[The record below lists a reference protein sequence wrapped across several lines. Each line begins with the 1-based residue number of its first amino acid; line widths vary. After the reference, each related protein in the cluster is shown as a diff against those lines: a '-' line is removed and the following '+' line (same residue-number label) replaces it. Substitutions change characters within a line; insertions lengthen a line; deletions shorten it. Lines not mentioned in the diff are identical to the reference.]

1 MDKFEDP
8 QACPW
13 VKAVGVVQGVS
24 VVAPYA
30 GHHIG
35 IGKPPKRVAVEIK
48 CVGLFKVL
56 RDGVLLLVLL
66 TKWH

>member
-1 MDKFEDP
+1 MIQWMHQYFFIFVVV
-8 QACPW
+8 
-13 VKAVGVVQGVS
+13 VKNLN
-24 VVAPYA
+24 A

>member
-1 MDKFEDP
+1 MKILKLVLGSKLWELSR
-8 QACPW
+8 
-13 VKAVGVVQGVS
+13 GS